1 MVIFVVYPMTM
12 METAINTKENTVNG
26 LADFLTRSGWTGF
39 ALAVAAGLVNI
50 WIVQEYVLTEAVY
63 YNTLGE
69 RMAAERIGEMLSAQ
83 DRWQWVSYVL
93 VPVLLLMQGFLVSLC
108 ILAGAVA
115 LYWKLPFRRL
125 FGRVMQVLGITAVL
139 RLIPTAVLLF
149 KDVRVLE
156 DALYSD
162 WYSLLGVLGRDTV
175 PEWLHA
181 PLLGLNLF
189 HLIFVLLLTLAVWLL
204 RQDST
209 TTWRWGR
216 TLRFVLA
223 TYGSGILLWW
233 LVLVFLQVNGAT
245 V

>member
-1 MVIFVVYPMTM
+1 MTI
-12 METAINTKENTVNG
+12 METTLNTKENTLNS
-26 LADFLTRSGWTGF
+26 LTDFMTRSGWTGF
-39 ALAVAAGLVNI
+39 ALAVAAGLANI

-69 RMAAERIGEMLSAQ
+69 RMAAERIAQVLSAQ
-83 DRWQWVSYVL
+83 AKWQWVSYAL
-93 VPVLLLMQGFLVSLC
+93 VPILLILQGFLVSLC
-108 ILAGAVA
+108 MLAGAVA
-115 LYWKLPFRRL
+115 LYWKLPFGRL

-156 DALYSD
+156 DALYND
-162 WYSLLGVLGRDTV
+162 WYSLLGLLGRDTV

-181 PLLGLNLF
+181 PLMGLNLF
-189 HLIFVLLLTLAVWLL
+189 HLIFVLLLTLATWLL

-209 TTWRWGR
+209 TTWTWGR

-223 TYGSGILLWW
+223 TYGSGIILWW